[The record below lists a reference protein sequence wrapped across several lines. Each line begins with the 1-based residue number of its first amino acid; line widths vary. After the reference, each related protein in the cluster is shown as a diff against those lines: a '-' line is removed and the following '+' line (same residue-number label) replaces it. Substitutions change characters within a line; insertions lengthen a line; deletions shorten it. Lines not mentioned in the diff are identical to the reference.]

1 MSPTPKPLP
10 GSSREWHARV
20 WKLAGPIIFSNLSV
34 PLVGIVD
41 TAVVGH
47 LPDPVY
53 IGAVALGAI
62 IFNFVFWGFSFLRM
76 GTTGFVAQAWGAHR
90 GSEIRAVLARAI
102 VLSLILGGALIALQ
116 IPIITFALFA
126 LDGGV
131 TLEDHARSYF
141 DFRIWAAPATLA
153 NYAILGTL
161 IGMQNTRAV
170 LISQLCLNLVNVLL
184 DVLFVVGFDM
194 GVAGVAAATLIAEYF
209 AVAVGFFLIKKQ
221 LAGVGGQFEGRRMFN
236 RRDMRAMLTV
246 NVNILIRTLCLTMA
260 FFLFTAKSTQF
271 GELILAANAVLLH
284 LLHVIA
290 YGLDG
295 FAHAAEA
302 LVGSAMGS
310 RNRDAYKQATRVTTV
325 WALVVALVIASVY
338 GVFGESLVA
347 LITNIDSVRETAGD
361 YLPWLVVAPLV
372 SVWSYQLDGM
382 FIGATRTAEM
392 RNAMIFSLLFFVLT
406 SWWLTDTLGNH
417 GLWLSLIMFNL
428 VRALTLALYFPR
440 LGQDL
445 H

>member
-1 MSPTPKPLP
+1 MNPNSNTLP
-10 GSSREWHARV
+10 GSSREWHRRV
-20 WKLAGPIIFSNLSV
+20 WRLAGPIIFSNLSV
-34 PLVGIVD
+34 PLVGVVD

-76 GTTGFVAQAWGAHR
+76 GTTGFVAQAWGARR

-102 VLSLILGGALIALQ
+102 ALSLFLGGALIVLQ
-116 IPIITFALFA
+116 VPTITFALYA
-126 LDGGV
+126 LDGSV
-131 TLEDHARSYF
+131 TLEDHARTYF
-141 DFRIWAAPATLA
+141 DIRIWAAPATLA
-153 NYAILGTL
+153 NYAILGAL

-170 LISQLCLNLVNVLL
+170 LISQLCLNLTNAML
-184 DVLFVVGFDM
+184 DVLFVVGMDM
-194 GVAGVAAATLIAEYF
+194 GVAGVAVATLIAEYL
-209 AVAVGFFLIKKQ
+209 AVAVGIFLLNKH
-221 LAGVGGQFEGRRMFN
+221 LAGVSGHFEGRRMFN
-236 RRDMRAMLTV
+236 RHDMRAMLTV

-302 LVGSAMGS
+302 LVGSATGS
-310 RNRDAYKQATRVTTV
+310 RNRNAFKQAARITTV
-325 WALVVALVIASVY
+325 WALVVALLIASIY
-338 GVFGESLVA
+338 GFFGESLVA
-347 LITNIDSVRETAGD
+347 LITDIDSVRETAGD
-361 YLPWLVVAPLV
+361 YLPWLVVAPLI

-382 FIGATRTAEM
+382 YIGATRTAEM
-392 RNAMIFSLLFFVLT
+392 RNAMIISLLFFVLT
-406 SWWLTDTLGNH
+406 SWWLSDNLGNH